1 MRYRVSFVGP
11 VTAEVR
17 DDLSAEG
24 ITLMSNEA
32 YHNVLPIGP
41 FPEPARHT
49 VLVDARTAV
58 EAVSLVPEIVD
69 RRGDYSVFDAR

>member
-1 MRYRVSFVGP
+1 
-11 VTAEVR
+11 
-17 DDLSAEG
+17 
-24 ITLMSNEA
+24 MSNEA